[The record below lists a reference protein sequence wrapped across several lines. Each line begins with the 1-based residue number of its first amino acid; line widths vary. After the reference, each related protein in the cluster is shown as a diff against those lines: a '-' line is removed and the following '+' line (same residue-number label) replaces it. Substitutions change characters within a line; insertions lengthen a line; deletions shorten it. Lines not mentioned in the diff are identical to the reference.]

1 MKSDTIA
8 AIATALSDSGISIV
22 RVSGEDAIKKI
33 NDIFVNKKGEHIL
46 DSVRSHTI
54 HYGFIVSNGETVD
67 EVMVSEMKA
76 PNSFTREDVV
86 EINCHGGVFVSKAV
100 LSTVL
105 STGIRLAEPG
115 EFTKR
120 AFLNGRIDLSKAE
133 AVMDLI
139 SAESKAGLTNSLR
152 HLNGDLYNKIV
163 DLRKAVLYEIAFI
176 ESALDDPEHISLEG
190 YPEKLKSKVEDIK
203 KETDALK
210 DTFDRGKIIKE
221 GIKTVILGKPNVG
234 KSSLL
239 NILTGYDRAIV
250 TDVAGT
256 TRDTIEERV
265 SLGDV
270 FLNLTDTAGIRES
283 SDIVENIGVSRALKY
298 ADEAD
303 LILFIV
309 DSSDEADE
317 EDLKIYK
324 HIEDKKK
331 IVLLNKTDLSTS
343 EERDRIRGMFSGNDD
358 IIEIS
363 CTDRTGFDELK
374 DKINND
380 FLSGRLRS
388 DNELVIT
395 NLRQA
400 EKLSEA
406 SESLKH
412 VLDAISDGMP
422 EDFYS
427 IDLMNAYAA
436 YGNIIGEEIDDDLA
450 NEIFSKFCM
459 GK

>member
-1 MKSDTIA
+1 
-8 AIATALSDSGISIV
+8 
-22 RVSGEDAIKKI
+22 
-33 NDIFVNKKGEHIL
+33 
-46 DSVRSHTI
+46 
-54 HYGFIVSNGETVD
+54 
-67 EVMVSEMKA
+67 
-76 PNSFTREDVV
+76 
-86 EINCHGGVFVSKAV
+86 
-100 LSTVL
+100 
-105 STGIRLAEPG
+105 
-115 EFTKR
+115 
-120 AFLNGRIDLSKAE
+120 LNGRIDLSKAE

-363 CTDRTGFDELK
+363 CTDRTGFDKLK